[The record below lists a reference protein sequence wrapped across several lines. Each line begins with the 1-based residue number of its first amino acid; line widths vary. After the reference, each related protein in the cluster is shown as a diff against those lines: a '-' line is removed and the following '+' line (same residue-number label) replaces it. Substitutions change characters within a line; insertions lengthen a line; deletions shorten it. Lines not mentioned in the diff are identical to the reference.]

1 MEISNIFFLKSKL
14 FFLFLFV
21 FLNTYGQVERYDLDL
36 FLKKADSLCLINK
49 RESFCK
55 AIDFYKNKN
64 YDSCYAYS
72 NKALLEN
79 FGENESDILN
89 YVQGT
94 SAIRKR
100 LYKKALSSFLSISEN
115 NEIKTLKLQKLGR
128 VFLSLK
134 NYDKAIFYYEKWSKK
149 SSVTTL
155 RLRKASY
162 HNLGVC
168 YMHTKKYDKA
178 KEFFTKRLSLIEDR
192 DTTGLITAKMELANV
207 YYNQYLDDEAIPL
220 FREAY
225 LLSKGFSDIE
235 LKQNSSKNMAVVERN
250 RKNYKE
256 SVGYYIEYGKWK
268 DSIWNRDKIWELTER
283 DKKLSL
289 AQKQQEIAVQ
299 DEKLK
304 RQKIQRD
311 GLIIGS
317 SGLLIFIGF
326 LGLFYRKLKKKN
338 KLITEQKEDLNVA
351 NKTKDYLFSV
361 VSHDLRSPI
370 NTIRYQHEELKTHI
384 DNKDLVAI
392 KEATN
397 AAIAVTNSTSHL
409 LNNVLHWSLEQSN
422 QLIFDQ
428 KEYALR
434 PMVQHVLHD
443 YTILVEAKSIR
454 IESDLKNALVKADK
468 ESLKIVLR
476 NLLDNA
482 VKYMNGAGEIK
493 VTSGVKSETEAFISI
508 EDTGVGIPKDRL
520 MKINALKDLSI
531 DKIDRSEGVGL
542 GLILCQTLIKKNNGT
557 LTFDSEVGKGTKITI
572 LLPSIPV

>member
-1 MEISNIFFLKSKL
+1 MRLFIIIFLLFSSFLMSQSKS
-14 FFLFLFV
+14 
-21 FLNTYGQVERYDLDL
+21 DLDL
-36 FLKKADSLCLINK
+36 LYTFGENDCEVNK
-49 RESFCK
+49 EDVVCK
-55 AIDFYKNKN
+55 AFKFYKDKT
-64 YDSCYAYS
+64 YDSCYVFS
-72 NKALLEN
+72 EKALLDKGLN
-79 FGENESDILN
+79 IKKRDFLN
-89 YVQGT
+89 YISGF
-94 SAIRKR
+94 SAINKG
-100 LYKKALSSFLSISEN
+100 LNKKALSSFKLISDDSFIRN
-115 NEIKTLKLQKLGR
+115 LKYFQLGR
-128 VFLSLK
+128 VYLSLK
-134 NYDKAIFYYEKWSKK
+134 SFDKSIENLLIWEDNSADFSDHLKQIGF
-149 SSVTTL
+149 
-155 RLRKASY
+155 
-162 HNLGVC
+162 HNLALSFL
-168 YMHTKKYDKA
+168 HKKKYKKA
-178 KEFFTKRLSLIEDR
+178 KKYFNKELKQLGVNDTLALIRTKMD
-192 DTTGLITAKMELANV
+192 LANV

-220 FREAY
+220 FEEAY
-225 LLSKGFSDIE
+225 ILAKSFTDIE
-235 LKQNSSKNMAVVERN
+235 LKQYTSKNMAVVERN
-250 RKNYKE
+250 RKRYKE
-256 SVGYYIEYGKWK
+256 SVGYYREFMKWK

-283 DKKLSL
+283 TKKFAI

-304 RQKIQRD
+304 RQKVQRD

-317 SGLLIFIGF
+317 SGLLLFIGF

-493 VTSGVKSETEAFISI
+493 VTTGVKSETEAFISI

-520 MKINALKDLSI
+520 VKINALKDLSI

>member
-1 MEISNIFFLKSKL
+1 MTKIKY
-14 FFLFLFV
+14 FLFLVLIYTNTFSQKNDREV
-21 FLNTYGQVERYDLDL
+21 LEENAIKISLNKE
-36 FLKKADSLCLINK
+36 KKAFI
-49 RESFCK
+49 K
-55 AIDFYKNKN
+55 AYFYFKNKN
-64 YDSCYAYS
+64 YDSCYVYS
-72 NKALLEN
+72 AKAL
-79 FGENESDILN
+79 GRVTSQNESDILN
-89 YVQGT
+89 YFQGV

-100 LYKKALSSFLSISEN
+100 LLKKGILNISSISDNGSYTSLKRLKLGRIYLSLEKYDNSLKEYLDWEKSNITTKESHKKNAYHNIGLCYIHKKEYVKAKIYFKKALTL
-115 NEIKTLKLQKLGR
+115 IKP
-128 VFLSLK
+128 
-134 NYDKAIFYYEKWSKK
+134 DD
-149 SSVTTL
+149 TL
-155 RLRKASY
+155 RVIR
-162 HNLGVC
+162 
-168 YMHTKKYDKA
+168 
-178 KEFFTKRLSLIEDR
+178 
-192 DTTGLITAKMELANV
+192 AKMDLANV
-207 YYNQYLDDEAIPL
+207 YYNQYLDSEAIPL
-220 FREAY
+220 FQEAY
-225 LLSKGFSDIE
+225 ILSKSFSDIE
-235 LKQNSSKNMAVVERN
+235 SKQLTSKNMAVVERN
-250 RKNYKE
+250 RKRYKE
-256 SVGYYIEYGKWK
+256 SVKYYREFIKWK
-268 DSIWNRDKIWELTER
+268 DSIDNRDRIWELTER
-283 DKKLSL
+283 DKKLAV
-289 AQKQQEIAVQ
+289 AQKQQEIAIQ

-304 RQKIQRD
+304 RQKVQRD

-317 SGLLIFIGF
+317 SGLLLFIGF

-338 KLITEQKEDLNVA
+338 KLITQQKEDLNVA

-422 QLIFDQ
+422 QLVFDQ

-454 IESDLKNALVKADK
+454 IESNLKNALVKADK

-493 VTSGVKSETEAFISI
+493 VTTGVKSETQAFISI

-520 MKINALKDLSI
+520 VKINALKDLSI

>member
-1 MEISNIFFLKSKL
+1 MENKEKLFYFIFLSIPFFIYSQSQLDLLKS
-14 FFLFLFV
+14 
-21 FLNTYGQVERYDLDL
+21 NCDSIC
-36 FLKKADSLCLINK
+36 KKNNSFS
-49 RESFCK
+49 SFCK
-55 AIDFYKNKN
+55 AYAFYKDKE
-64 YDSCYAYS
+64 YDSCYVYS
-72 NKALLEN
+72 SKALLIEKN
-79 FGENESDILN
+79 SKERRDVLN
-89 YVQGT
+89 YIQGV
-94 SAIRKR
+94 SAIEKS
-100 LYKKALSSFLSISEN
+100 LYKQALINILLIT
-115 NEIKTLKLQKLGR
+115 NEGSYQGLKESKLGLIY
-128 VFLSLK
+128 LSLK
-134 NYDKAIFYYEKWSKK
+134 KFDKAIYHYLKWEEKNSNTKLSLKK
-149 SSVTTL
+149 N
-155 RLRKASY
+155 AY
-162 HNLGVC
+162 HNLGLC
-168 YMHTKKYDKA
+168 YIHKKKYSKA
-178 KEFFTKRLSLIEDR
+178 KEYFNKEFDYIKKNDTASIIRTKI
-192 DTTGLITAKMELANV
+192 ELANV

-220 FREAY
+220 FEEAY
-225 LLSKGFSDIE
+225 TLAKSFSDIE
-235 LKQNSSKNMAVVERN
+235 LKQYTAKNMAVVEKN
-250 RKNYKE
+250 RKRYKE
-256 SVGYYIEYGKWK
+256 SVDYYIEYGNWK
-268 DSIWNRDKIWELTER
+268 DSIGNRDRIWELTER
-283 DKKLSL
+283 DKKLAV
-289 AQKQQEIAVQ
+289 AQKQKEIAVQ

-304 RQKIQRD
+304 RQKVQRD

-317 SGLLIFIGF
+317 SGLLLFIGF

-338 KLITEQKEDLNVA
+338 KLITQQKEDLNVA

-370 NTIRYQHEELKTHI
+370 NTIRYQHEELKNHI

-422 QLIFDQ
+422 QLVFDQ

-493 VTSGVKSETEAFISI
+493 VTTGVKSETEAFISI

-520 MKINALKDLSI
+520 VKINALKDLSI